1 MPVIVSPKNFRAACH
16 GMARSLVVWLMASV
30 LVVALAFFYADRI
43 GVKIQPGPVSGESS
57 KPGYPS
63 QVYYGPANSIAVL
76 AFEDSGPGGNSSSES
91 FLAAGFS
98 DSLIR
103 RLVQNPKL
111 QVTSASSSLYFQGAQ
126 VELPVLAERLKVSH
140 ILEGSFQEMEN
151 SLQFTAR
158 LVRIDPNKELWSDAF
173 ITTKSEL
180 QLLRDQVSTA
190 VASAMNRAPGAGPV
204 EKELN
209 PDAWLLLLEGRHL
222 LRQRGL
228 ENLYRAEAAFTRSLE
243 WEPGSSEAWLGLA
256 ELYLD
261 SVWPGS
267 GSEPGHE
274 QARQAALTAFE
285 LNPDLA
291 GAHVVL
297 SKIRRNFDWN
307 WRGAR
312 EASRLA
318 LELEPGNAEVLSTAS
333 DNEFT
338 FGNFE
343 KAVEL
348 QEAAISRDPVILPH
362 LLGLGLL
369 YEFSG
374 DYDNSLIAYRRL
386 LGLNPDY
393 PAVRAFR
400 ARVKIAQDKPGSA
413 LREAEQETDTFWK
426 RYARTLALI
435 ALERFDEA
443 DALIEEMIDENAG
456 EAAFQIA
463 EILAYRGDVDLAFEW
478 LDRAREQRDGGMSEL
493 IGNQFL
499 AVLEG
504 DERWN
509 RLMILM
515 GLQ

>member
-1 MPVIVSPKNFRAACH
+1 
-16 GMARSLVVWLMASV
+16 
-30 LVVALAFFYADRI
+30 
-43 GVKIQPGPVSGESS
+43 
-57 KPGYPS
+57 
-63 QVYYGPANSIAVL
+63 
-76 AFEDSGPGGNSSSES
+76 
-91 FLAAGFS
+91 
-98 DSLIR
+98 
-103 RLVQNPKL
+103 
-111 QVTSASSSLYFQGAQ
+111 
-126 VELPVLAERLKVSH
+126 
-140 ILEGSFQEMEN
+140 
-151 SLQFTAR
+151 
-158 LVRIDPNKELWSDAF
+158 
-173 ITTKSEL
+173 
-180 QLLRDQVSTA
+180 
-190 VASAMNRAPGAGPV
+190 V

-209 PDAWLLLLEGRHL
+209 PDAWLLLLEGRHF

-228 ENLYRAEAAFTRSLE
+228 ESLYRAEAAFTRSKELD
-243 WEPGSSEAWLGLA
+243 PGSSEAWLGLA

-261 SVWPGS
+261 PVWPGS
-267 GSEPGHE
+267 GFDPGHE
-274 QARQAALTAFE
+274 QAREAALTALE

-297 SKIRRNFDWN
+297 SKIMRNFDWD

-318 LELEPGNAEVLSTAS
+318 LDLEPGNADVLSTAS
-333 DNEFT
+333 DIEFT

-348 QEAAISRDPVILPH
+348 QEAAISRDPVLLPH

-413 LREAEQETDTFWK
+413 LREAEQETDPFWK

-443 DALIEEMIDENAG
+443 DALLEQMIDENAG

-509 RLMILM
+509 RLMVLM